1 MIIAAHQPQYLPW
14 LGYFHK
20 IYEAQAFVFLD
31 NVQYEER
38 GYQNRNRIR
47 TKDSWIWLSVPVLK
61 TKEAYPNISR
71 VYIDN
76 SQDWHKSHWRSIYLN
91 YARSAFFKEYS
102 GFFEDLYSKKW
113 ERLIDLNI
121 HLIKSINQFLGID
134 KKIYLES
141 QFKINSASTQRIIDI
156 CQALKADV
164 YLSGSGGK
172 AYLEEEKFQQNNIK
186 LIYQQFKHPEYAQ
199 LHKPF
204 LPFMSIIDLMFN
216 HGPDSLK
223 ILSGT

>member
-61 TKEAYPNISR
+61 TEQPYPNISQ

-76 SQDWHKSHWRSIYLN
+76 SQDWNKRHWRSIYLN
-91 YARSAFFKEYS
+91 YTRSAFFKEYS

-164 YLSGSGGK
+164 YLSGAGGK

-186 LIYQQFKHPEYAQ
+186 LIYQQFKHPEYTQ

>member
-1 MIIAAHQPQYLPW
+1 
-14 LGYFHK
+14 
-20 IYEAQAFVFLD
+20 
-31 NVQYEER
+31 
-38 GYQNRNRIR
+38 
-47 TKDSWIWLSVPVLK
+47 
-61 TKEAYPNISR
+61 
-71 VYIDN
+71 
-76 SQDWHKSHWRSIYLN
+76 
-91 YARSAFFKEYS
+91 
-102 GFFEDLYSKKW
+102 
-113 ERLIDLNI
+113 IDLNI

-164 YLSGSGGK
+164 YLSGAGGK

-186 LIYQQFKHPEYAQ
+186 LIYQQFKHPEYTQ